1 MDLQYKEIQA
11 FIKEHL
17 DIDTTQLLLKKPI
30 FATISN
36 SVLAQQIEGY
46 KVAQRKFPSL
56 LAEGIQFPKKLNLE
70 QTSSEATAT
79 YKAKLLQGKHF
90 LDLTAGFGIDAYFLS
105 QSFEEVTLVEQD
117 AELLQLVAQN
127 WKVLGRK
134 ATFVNSDAESF
145 LQATTAHYDVI
156 YIDPARR
163 DHQLQKKFL
172 LEDLS
177 PNILELQE
185 LLLKKSAKVITKLSP
200 LIDIHYLLHTLNNI
214 THIEIIALRNE
225 VKEVLVIQEA
235 ASSLEE
241 VEIRCV
247 NLQSKDPILSF
258 NAKEVQGTQA
268 TYGTPE
274 RYLYIPNNALLKS
287 GAFNYIATYY
297 GLKKLEVNTH
307 LYTSDKLID
316 NFAGRILEVAQIHP
330 KQIKKKKYY
339 NIITKN
345 YPLSVAEIK
354 KKYHLEEGGTEYLIF
369 TRSVSGMELLLGQ
382 IQK

>member
-79 YKAKLLQGKHF
+79 YKAKLLQGKNF

-134 ATFVNSDAESF
+134 ATFVNSDA
-145 LQATTAHYDVI
+145 
-156 YIDPARR
+156 ARR

-200 LIDIHYLLHTLNNI
+200 LIDIHYLLHTLNDI
-214 THIEIIALRNE
+214 RRIEIIALRNE

-235 ASSLEE
+235 ASSLED

-258 NAKEVQGTQA
+258 NAKELQGTQA
-268 TYGTPE
+268 TYSASE

-316 NFAGRILEVAQIHP
+316 NFAGRILEVAQIHH
-330 KQIKKKKYY
+330 KQIKKKTHY

-369 TRSVSGMELLLGQ
+369 TRSVLGMELLLGQ

>member
-117 AELLQLVAQN
+117 TELLQLVAQN
-127 WKVLGRK
+127 WKILGRK

-145 LQATTAHYDVI
+145 LQATTAYYDVI

-185 LLLKKSAKVITKLSP
+185 LLLEKSAKVITKLSP
-200 LIDIHYLLHTLNNI
+200 LIDIHYLLHTLNKI
-214 THIEIIALRNE
+214 TRVEIIALRNE

-258 NAKEVQGTQA
+258 NAKELQGTQA

-307 LYTSDKLID
+307 LYTSDELID
-316 NFAGRILEVAQIHP
+316 NFAGRILEVVQIHP
-330 KQIKKKKYY
+330 KQIKKKKHY

-345 YPLSVAEIK
+345 YPLSVAEVK

>member
-17 DIDTTQLLLKKPI
+17 NIDTTQLLLKKPI

-79 YKAKLLQGKHF
+79 YKAKLLQGEHF

-105 QSFEEVTLVEQD
+105 QSFEEITLVEQD

-145 LQATTAHYDVI
+145 LQATTTYYDVI

-185 LLLKKSAKVITKLSP
+185 LLLKKSAKVVTKLSP

-225 VKEVLVIQEA
+225 VKEVLVIQEI

-258 NAKEVQGTQA
+258 KAKEVQGTQA
-268 TYGTPE
+268 TYGTPG

-307 LYTSDKLID
+307 LYTSDELID

-330 KQIKKKKYY
+330 KQIKKKTHY

>member
-79 YKAKLLQGKHF
+79 YKAKLLQGEHF

-105 QSFEEVTLVEQD
+105 QSFEEITLVEQD

-145 LQATTAHYDVI
+145 LQATTTYYDVI

-185 LLLKKSAKVITKLSP
+185 LLLKKSAKVVTKLSP

-225 VKEVLVIQEA
+225 VKEVLVIQEI

-258 NAKEVQGTQA
+258 KAKEVQGTQA
-268 TYGTPE
+268 TYGTPG

-307 LYTSDKLID
+307 LYTSDELID

-330 KQIKKKKYY
+330 KQIKKKTHY

>member
-185 LLLKKSAKVITKLSP
+185 LL
-200 LIDIHYLLHTLNNI
+200 
-214 THIEIIALRNE
+214 
-225 VKEVLVIQEA
+225 
-235 ASSLEE
+235 
-241 VEIRCV
+241 
-247 NLQSKDPILSF
+247 
-258 NAKEVQGTQA
+258 
-268 TYGTPE
+268 
-274 RYLYIPNNALLKS
+274 
-287 GAFNYIATYY
+287 
-297 GLKKLEVNTH
+297 
-307 LYTSDKLID
+307 
-316 NFAGRILEVAQIHP
+316 
-330 KQIKKKKYY
+330 
-339 NIITKN
+339 
-345 YPLSVAEIK
+345 
-354 KKYHLEEGGTEYLIF
+354 
-369 TRSVSGMELLLGQ
+369 
-382 IQK
+382 